1 MRSFGQGIKHL
12 LLAVIWLAALVCIT
26 EVALRAHRWHKAAYP
41 RPGDASAD
49 LAAAVIPSAETYQQ
63 LRPLLNSL
71 KDPERVD
78 FRTNAFGLRGP
89 EVQIPKPAGVFRVIC
104 LGDDTTIARDLS
116 EVETYCER
124 LRVHLQ
130 ARTQLQVEVINAGLP
145 GGCPLTGLLLL
156 RHRLLGLQPDLV
168 LQHVDPTDV
177 DDDRLVRPFTYMDEQ
192 GMPLAAVHP
201 SCRQTAAPT
210 LASLSR
216 EFLLFDWARGRVVN
230 EWNAAAADSG
240 DDWDDVE
247 LEMAAEQSLS
257 PLTALKSLV
266 GGAYCEVI
274 VTAAEDPLLTPTGAL
289 AADDRGVRPVAGE
302 SEVPASGL
310 AAYAQ
315 ANQLLY
321 LDATQALRAHDR
333 LQPPLLVE
341 TPEDHDIYAAL
352 QAEFIVANV
361 PGVWTPP
368 QATSGEPGMLPAIG
382 TLQPLGD
389 AGRP

>member
-1 MRSFGQGIKHL
+1 MRSIGQGIKHL

-26 EVALRAHRWHKAAYP
+26 EVALRAHRWHAAAYP
-41 RPGDASAD
+41 QPGDVSAD
-49 LAAAVIPSAETYQQ
+49 LAAAVVPSAETYQQ
-63 LRPLLNSL
+63 LRPLLNRL
-71 KDPERVD
+71 RDPERVE

-89 EVQIPKPAGVFRVIC
+89 EVHIPKPAGVFRVIC
-104 LGDDTTIARDLS
+104 LGDDTTIARELS
-116 EVETYCER
+116 EAETYCER

-130 ARTQLQVEVINAGLP
+130 ARTQLRVEVVNAGLP

-177 DDDRLVRPFTYMDEQ
+177 ADDRGIRPYTYMDEQ

-201 SCRQTAAPT
+201 SCRQTTAPT

-230 EWNAAAADSG
+230 EWNAAAAGSG
-240 DDWDDVE
+240 EDWDDVE
-247 LEMAAEQSLS
+247 LEMAVEQSLS
-257 PLTALKSLV
+257 PLAALKALV

-274 VTAAEDPLLTPTGAL
+274 VTAAEDPLLIPTGAL
-289 AADDRGVRPVAGE
+289 AAGDRDIRPAGGE
-302 SEVPASGL
+302 SEALASGL
-310 AAYAQ
+310 GAYAQ
-315 ANQLLY
+315 AHQLLY

-333 LQPPLLVE
+333 TQPPLLVE
-341 TPEDHDIYAAL
+341 TPEDHDLYAAL

-361 PGVWTPP
+361 PGIWSPP
-368 QATSGEPGMLPAIG
+368 TTHREPGMLPAIG
-382 TLQPLGD
+382 TSQPLGD
-389 AGRP
+389 AARRP